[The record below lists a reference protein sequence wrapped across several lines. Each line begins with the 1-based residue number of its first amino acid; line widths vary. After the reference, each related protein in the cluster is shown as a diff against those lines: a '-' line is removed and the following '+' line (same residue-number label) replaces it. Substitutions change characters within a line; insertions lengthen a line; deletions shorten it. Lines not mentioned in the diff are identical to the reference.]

1 MAAKSMEAD
10 KPEDMPQLTSPVA
23 PKPKVE
29 PEDVPSPLPEPE
41 MDPTPA
47 KPASMVS
54 KAKTEAIKKVLEMK
68 EDVEK
73 PAVKKPTAEE
83 AEKEARGEAL
93 EKKYDGGSKY
103 DGKFPMTKFYGDR
116 PVVVY
121 YVPIIADTTG
131 KGLEKLE
138 EVPGT
143 KSLTKTIKKKLAK
156 LERKTKD

>member
-47 KPASMVS
+47 KPAPLVS
-54 KAKTEAIKKVLEMK
+54 KAKTEAIKK
-68 EDVEK
+68 
-73 PAVKKPTAEE
+73 
-83 AEKEARGEAL
+83 AL

-143 KSLTKTIKKKLAK
+143 KSLTKTIKKKL
-156 LERKTKD
+156 